1 MIRIETAEF
10 IHEYFHRKNSS
21 LTVRFILYN
30 ATRAQIKCN
39 TFPAVLLSRGGDS
52 HMKPT
57 GMLVG
62 NFEFNP

>member
-39 TFPAVLLSRGGDS
+39 TFPAVLLCTYSVFD
-52 HMKPT
+52 KFEIT
-57 GMLVG
+57 GLI
-62 NFEFNP
+62 

>member
-39 TFPAVLLSRGGDS
+39 TFPAVLLSRGGGLPYETDGDARR
-52 HMKPT
+52 K
-57 GMLVG
+57 L
-62 NFEFNP
+62 